1 MTELDEIRNQLPEPA
16 RDIKL
21 NLQSVLQSETLSKS
35 QLWGVAITSAVTAR
49 NVRLRDALTAEAARA
64 LDPVQYRAVV
74 DDARAA
80 ALLMAMNNVFYRF
93 RHMVDKSSYAEKPA
107 RLRMNRLGKPATD
120 KLCFEL
126 CCLVASA
133 INGCETCVQAH
144 ERVLIL
150 GGLSED
156 AVHDAIR
163 IGATVH
169 AAALALELPQA
180 DTAVADVA

>member
-1 MTELDEIRNQLPEPA
+1 MTQFEDIRSQLPEVA

-21 NLQSVLQSETLSKS
+21 NLQTVLQSETLSKS
-35 QLWGVAITSAVTAR
+35 QLWGVAITSATTAHSA
-49 NVRLRDALTAEAARA
+49 RLRGALMAEAERA
-64 LDPVQYRAVV
+64 LEPAQYRAVV

-93 RHMVDKSSYAEKPA
+93 RHMVDKPSYAEKPA

-144 ERVLIL
+144 ERVLVA
-150 GGLSED
+150 GGMSED

-163 IGATVH
+163 IAATVR
-169 AAALALELPQA
+169 AAALALDLPGDDA
-180 DTAVADVA
+180 KVAAA

>member
-1 MTELDEIRNQLPEPA
+1 MSKLEDLRNQLPELA

-21 NLQSVLQSETLSKS
+21 NLQTVLQSEALSKS
-35 QLWGVAITSAVTAR
+35 QLWAVAITSAATAR
-49 NVRLRDALTAEAARA
+49 NERLLEALTAEAERA
-64 LDPVQYRAVV
+64 LDPVQHRAVV

-80 ALLMAMNNVFYRF
+80 AVLMAMNNVFYRF
-93 RHMVDKSSYAEKPA
+93 RHLVDKASYADKPA

-133 INGCETCVQAH
+133 INACETCVQAH
-144 ERVLIL
+144 ERVLVA
-150 GGLSED
+150 GGISED

-163 IGATVH
+163 IAATLH
-169 AAALALELPQA
+169 AAALALELEAGDP
-180 DTAVADVA
+180 AVAAVA